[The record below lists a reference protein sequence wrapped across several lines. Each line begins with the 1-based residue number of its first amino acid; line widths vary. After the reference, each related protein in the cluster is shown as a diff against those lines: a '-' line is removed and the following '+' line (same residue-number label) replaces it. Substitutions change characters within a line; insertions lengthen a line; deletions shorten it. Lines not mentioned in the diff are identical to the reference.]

1 LPKSLCFV
9 KAEKYLTANCSF
21 CSFCSPSFRQVS
33 RGNIRKVAKKTPEK
47 RQTGCR
53 LSIKERHVMQ
63 SISVLL
69 SKAKGVVGI
78 GGGRAGV
85 SALSSRVGSGEL
97 EESV

>member
-1 LPKSLCFV
+1 
-9 KAEKYLTANCSF
+9 
-21 CSFCSPSFRQVS
+21 
-33 RGNIRKVAKKTPEK
+33 
-47 RQTGCR
+47 
-53 LSIKERHVMQ
+53 MQ